1 MVERG
6 VAVLLVDLSSAG
18 ALASGPGLSEPPDAS
33 SPGLRIYRPEGDP
46 ALSYGPRRTRRNP
59 DRGHDELGELGAA
72 WDEADLVLVLVEV
85 DPGIHL
91 DIVRSWV
98 NRIVP
103 LVTAGRAN
111 EELLSTIAGLVAQ
124 AGVEMPFALLE
135 GADRSDQTFGQPAPM
150 ADGHELAA
158 AQ

>member
-1 MVERG
+1 MMKLG
-6 VAVLLVDLSSAG
+6 V
-18 ALASGPGLSEPPDAS
+18 
-33 SPGLRIYRPEGDP
+33 
-46 ALSYGPRRTRRNP
+46 
-59 DRGHDELGELGAA
+59 LGAA

-91 DIVRSWV
+91 DSVRSWV

-111 EELLSTIAGLVAQ
+111 GELLSTIAGLVAQ

-150 ADGHELAA
+150 AEDRDELAA
-158 AQ
+158 QS